1 MVNVDKNINQH
12 NAGWSFENI
21 SDNFDEHIKKS
32 IPLYDQGGFVAQ
44 IGPSA
49 AEAQHG

>member
-1 MVNVDKNINQH
+1 VELHELPDLSDWRLIEVWSIEEAAMLW
-12 NAGWSFENI
+12 AGI
-21 SDNFDEHIKKS
+21 D
-32 IPLYDQGGFVAQ
+32 PMGFVAQ

>member
-1 MVNVDKNINQH
+1 MKGMEMNKGCMDMK
-12 NAGWSFENI
+12 
-21 SDNFDEHIKKS
+21 D
-32 IPLYDQGGFVAQ
+32 GFVAQ